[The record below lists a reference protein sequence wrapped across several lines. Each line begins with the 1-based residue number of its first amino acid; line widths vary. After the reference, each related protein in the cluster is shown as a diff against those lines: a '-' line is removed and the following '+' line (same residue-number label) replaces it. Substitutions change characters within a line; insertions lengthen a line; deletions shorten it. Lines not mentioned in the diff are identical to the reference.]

1 MAYQKIKPK
10 AGEKYRVLKRLLRW
24 NDKTIVDD
32 VNTKEGCVVTI
43 RKIHSDGDFCLDNHY
58 WSFHRDCLT
67 TEYLELVK
75 EPEFYFTVDK
85 HVLDELNAERPS
97 WMEKYMGEF
106 INQEV
111 TRIQPGQIF
120 RISKEFIEE
129 PKQTIMNKLTSAL
142 KRALS
147 KEKQTLYKAGLIEN
161 SLELSIRGRAEY
173 LNALFQNE
181 GDHAKAMA
189 EIVEMAEEELKENE
203 D

>member
-1 MAYQKIKPK
+1 MAYQKIEPK
-10 AGEKYRVLKRLLRW
+10 AGEKYLVLKRLLRW

-43 RKIHSDGDFCLDNHY
+43 RKIYSDGDFCLENHH
-58 WSFHRDCLT
+58 WSFHKDCLT

-75 EPEFYFTVDK
+75 EPEPYFTVDK
-85 HVLDELNAERPS
+85 YVLDELKRPL
-97 WMEKYMGEF
+97 
-106 INQEV
+106 
-111 TRIQPGQIF
+111 QPGQII
-120 RISKEFIEE
+120 RTSKEFIEE

-142 KRALS
+142 KRVLS
-147 KEKQTLYKAGLIEN
+147 KEKQTLYKVGLIN
-161 SLELSIRGRAEY
+161 GGLDLSATGREAY

-189 EIVEMAEEELKENE
+189 EMVEMAEEELKENE